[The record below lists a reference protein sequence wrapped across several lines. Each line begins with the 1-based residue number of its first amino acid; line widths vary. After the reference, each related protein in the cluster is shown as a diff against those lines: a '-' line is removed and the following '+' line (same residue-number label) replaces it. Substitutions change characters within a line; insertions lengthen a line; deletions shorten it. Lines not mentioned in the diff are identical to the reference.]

1 MGLRLLESS
10 QLLTC
15 RSTCDCSMVVLC
27 RCSYVGEFPAA
38 FNVTCGRA
46 GEGADFVEGL
56 VVCGVAVG

>member
-1 MGLRLLESS
+1 MLGNFLR
-10 QLLTC
+10 
-15 RSTCDCSMVVLC
+15 
-27 RCSYVGEFPAA
+27 A